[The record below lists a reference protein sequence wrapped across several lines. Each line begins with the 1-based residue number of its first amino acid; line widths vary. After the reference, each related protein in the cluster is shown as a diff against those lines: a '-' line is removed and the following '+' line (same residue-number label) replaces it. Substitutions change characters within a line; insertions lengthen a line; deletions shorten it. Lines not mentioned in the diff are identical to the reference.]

1 MSDAPPPLPPPA
13 PTDERPKFCFRC
25 GQAMEASAP
34 TCPQCGAGQL
44 TPAIYNAPPVVQ
56 QPPSTSETNGM
67 AIASLV
73 LGILWLYWI
82 GSILAVIF
90 GHIALGQIAR
100 SQGRSAGRGMALAG
114 VILGYIGIAVL
125 VIVILVAII
134 FLPQIQHSR
143 GIPVGILT

>member
-1 MSDAPPPLPPPA
+1 MSDVPPPLPPPSA
-13 PTDERPKFCFRC
+13 ADDRPKFCFRC

-34 TCPQCGAGQL
+34 TCPQCGASQL
-44 TPAIYNAPPVVQ
+44 SSAVYAPPPVQ
-56 QPPSTSETNGM
+56 QPPSTAETNGM

-82 GSILAVIF
+82 GSILAVVF

-125 VIVILVAII
+125 VIVILAAII
-134 FLPQIQHSR
+134 FLPEIQRTR